1 MLQKSLLIYE
11 KSRII
16 PIKKNHKLRE
26 HPQYELKEQTI
37 DPSKSS
43 PPNDFMLKL
52 YTRMDTYKSFYKNED
67 NLDKE
72 YFTK

>member
-1 MLQKSLLIYE
+1 MLKKSLLIYE
-11 KSRII
+11 KTRIII
-16 PIKKNHKLRE
+16 PIHNNSKLSE
-26 HPQYELKEQTI
+26 YTQYGLKEHTI

-52 YTRMDTYKSFYKNED
+52 YTRMNTYNSIYKNED

-72 YFTK
+72 